1 MTTQRRAR
9 FATVAFL
16 AVLALAVTLL
26 AGCGAKTTTTTSA
39 PVPTKG
45 PTALGSLAIA
55 KSSMATAAADAKLLV
70 VQTAQAVTPTGTP
83 VWGYLFG
90 SPANDKIWVVYVAN
104 GVSMGAQEYGTA
116 GLSKTEWAAV
126 PSTDSWKID
135 SDAAYTKALALS
147 GAKGAP
153 AAYMMGLLTF
163 KPASDTSTVEPFV
176 WSVQFDP
183 GVSGAT
189 TSAINVDA
197 QTGAASL
204 AK

>member
-1 MTTQRRAR
+1 MATQRQAR
-9 FATVAFL
+9 FATIAFV

-26 AGCGAKTTTTTSA
+26 AGCGKTAGITST
-39 PVPTKG
+39 PVPKAG
-45 PTALGSLAIA
+45 TALGSLAIA
-55 KSSMATAAADAKLLV
+55 KSSMTTTAPDAKLLV
-70 VQTAQAVTPTGTP
+70 VQTAEAATPTSTP

-126 PSTDSWKID
+126 PGTDGWTVD
-135 SDAAYTKALALS
+135 SDTAYTKALAAS

-163 KPASDTSTVEPFV
+163 KPTSDTSTVQPFV

-183 GVSGAT
+183 GASGAT
-189 TSAINVDA
+189 TSSINVDA
-197 QTGAASL
+197 KTGVATL
-204 AK
+204 AE

>member
-1 MTTQRRAR
+1 MATQRQAR
-9 FATVAFL
+9 FATIAFV

-26 AGCGAKTTTTTSA
+26 AGCGKTAATTST
-39 PVPTKG
+39 PVPKAG
-45 PTALGSLAIA
+45 TALGSLAIA
-55 KSSMATAAADAKLLV
+55 KSSMTTTAPDAKLLV
-70 VQTAQAVTPTGTP
+70 VQTAEAATPTSTP

-126 PSTDSWKID
+126 PGTDGWTVD
-135 SDAAYTKALALS
+135 SDTAYTKALAAS

-163 KPASDTSTVEPFV
+163 KPTSDTSTVQPFV

-183 GVSGAT
+183 GASGAT
-189 TSAINVDA
+189 TSSINVDA
-197 QTGAASL
+197 KTGVATL

>member
-1 MTTQRRAR
+1 MATQRQAR
-9 FATVAFL
+9 FATIAFV

-26 AGCGAKTTTTTSA
+26 AGCGKTASTTTST
-39 PVPTKG
+39 PVPKAG
-45 PTALGSLAIA
+45 TALGSLAIA
-55 KSSMATAAADAKLLV
+55 KSSMTTTAPDAKLLV
-70 VQTAQAVTPTGTP
+70 VQTAEAATPTSTP

-126 PSTDSWKID
+126 PGTDGWTVD
-135 SDAAYTKALALS
+135 SDTAYTKALAAS

-163 KPASDTSTVEPFV
+163 KPTSDTSTVQPFV

-183 GVSGAT
+183 GASGAT
-189 TSAINVDA
+189 TSSINVDA
-197 QTGAASL
+197 KTGVATL

>member
-1 MTTQRRAR
+1 MATQRQAR
-9 FATVAFL
+9 FATIAFV

-26 AGCGAKTTTTTSA
+26 AGCGKTTGTTST
-39 PVPTKG
+39 PVPKG
-45 PTALGSLAIA
+45 GTALGSLAIA
-55 KSSMATAAADAKLLV
+55 KSSMTTTAPDAKLLV
-70 VQTAQAVTPTGTP
+70 VQTAEAATPTSTP

-126 PSTDSWKID
+126 PGTDGWTVD
-135 SDAAYTKALALS
+135 SDTAYTKALAAS

-163 KPASDTSTVEPFV
+163 KPTSDTSTVQPFV

-183 GVSGAT
+183 GASGAT
-189 TSAINVDA
+189 TSSINVDA
-197 QTGAASL
+197 KTGVATL

>member
-1 MTTQRRAR
+1 MATQRQAR
-9 FATVAFL
+9 FATIAFV

-26 AGCGAKTTTTTSA
+26 AGCGKTAATTST
-39 PVPTKG
+39 PVPKAG
-45 PTALGSLAIA
+45 TALGSLAIA
-55 KSSMATAAADAKLLV
+55 KSSMTTTAPDAKLLV
-70 VQTAQAVTPTGTP
+70 VQTAEAATPTSTP

-126 PSTDSWKID
+126 PGTDGWTVD
-135 SDAAYTKALALS
+135 SDTAYTKALAAS

-163 KPASDTSTVEPFV
+163 KPTSDTSTVQPLV

-183 GVSGAT
+183 GASGAT
-189 TSAINVDA
+189 TSSINVDA
-197 QTGAASL
+197 KTGVATL

>member
-1 MTTQRRAR
+1 MITQQRAR
-9 FATVAFL
+9 FATIAFV
-16 AVLALAVTLL
+16 AVLALAVALL
-26 AGCGAKTTTTTSA
+26 AGCGKAASTTTST
-39 PVPTKG
+39 PVPKG
-45 PTALGSLAIA
+45 GTALGSLAIA
-55 KSSMATAAADAKLLV
+55 KSSMTTTAPDAKLLV
-70 VQTAQAVTPTGTP
+70 VQTAEAATPTSTP

-126 PSTDSWKID
+126 PGTDGWTVD
-135 SDAAYTKALALS
+135 SDTAYTKALAAS

-163 KPASDTSTVEPFV
+163 KPTSDTSTVQPFV

-183 GVSGAT
+183 GASGAT
-189 TSAINVDA
+189 TSSINVDA
-197 QTGAASL
+197 KTGVATL
-204 AK
+204 AE

>member
-9 FATVAFL
+9 FATIAFV
-16 AVLALAVTLL
+16 AVLALAVTLV
-26 AGCGAKTTTTTSA
+26 AGCGAKTTATK
-39 PVPTKG
+39 PVPTSG

-55 KSSMATAAADAKLLV
+55 KSSMTTTAPDAKLLV
-70 VQTAQAVTPTGTP
+70 VQTAEAATPTSTP

-126 PSTDSWKID
+126 PTLDGWTVD
-135 SDAAYTKALALS
+135 SDIAYTKALAVS

-153 AAYMMGLLTF
+153 KAYMMGLLTF
-163 KPASDTSTVEPFV
+163 KPTSDTSTVEPFV
-176 WSVQFDP
+176 WSVQFDA
-183 GVSGAT
+183 GASGAT
-189 TSAINVDA
+189 TSSINVDA
-197 QTGAASL
+197 KTGAASI

>member
-1 MTTQRRAR
+1 MATQRQAR
-9 FATVAFL
+9 FATIAFVA
-16 AVLALAVTLL
+16 ALALAVTLL
-26 AGCGAKTTTTTSA
+26 AGCGKTAATTTST
-39 PVPTKG
+39 PVPKAG
-45 PTALGSLAIA
+45 TALGSLAIA
-55 KSSMATAAADAKLLV
+55 KSSMTTTAPDAKLLV
-70 VQTAQAVTPTGTP
+70 VQTAEAATPTSTP

-126 PSTDSWKID
+126 PGTDGWTVD
-135 SDAAYTKALALS
+135 SDTAYTKALAAS

-163 KPASDTSTVEPFV
+163 KPTSDTSTVQPFV

-183 GVSGAT
+183 GASGAT
-189 TSAINVDA
+189 TSSINVDA
-197 QTGAASL
+197 KTGVATL

>member
-9 FATVAFL
+9 FATIAFV
-16 AVLALAVTLL
+16 AVLALAVSLL
-26 AGCGAKTTTTTSA
+26 AGCSKTTSTTSTPA
-39 PVPTKG
+39 PKSG
-45 PTALGSLAIA
+45 TALGSLAIA
-55 KSSMATAAADAKLLV
+55 KSSMTTTAPDAKLLV
-70 VQTAQAVTPTGTP
+70 VQTAEATTPTSTP

-126 PSTDSWKID
+126 PGTDGWTVD
-135 SDAAYTKALALS
+135 SDTAYTKALAVS

-163 KPASDTSTVEPFV
+163 KPTSDTSTVQPFV

-183 GVSGAT
+183 GASGAT
-189 TSAINVDA
+189 TTSINVDA
-197 QTGAASL
+197 KTGVATLS
-204 AK
+204 K

>member
-9 FATVAFL
+9 FATIAFV

-26 AGCGAKTTTTTSA
+26 AGCSKTAGTST
-39 PVPTKG
+39 PTPKSG
-45 PTALGSLAIA
+45 TALGGLAIA
-55 KSSMATAAADAKLLV
+55 KSSMTTTAPDAKLLV
-70 VQTAQAVTPTGTP
+70 VQTAEAATPTSTP

-126 PSTDSWKID
+126 PGTDGWTVD
-135 SDAAYTKALALS
+135 SDTAYTKALAAS

-163 KPASDTSTVEPFV
+163 KPTSDTSTVQPFV

-183 GVSGAT
+183 GASGAT
-189 TSAINVDA
+189 TSSI
-197 QTGAASL
+197 
-204 AK
+204 

>member
-1 MTTQRRAR
+1 MATQRQAR
-9 FATVAFL
+9 FATIAFV

-26 AGCGAKTTTTTSA
+26 AGCGKTAGTTST
-39 PVPTKG
+39 PVPKAG
-45 PTALGSLAIA
+45 TALGSLAIA
-55 KSSMATAAADAKLLV
+55 KSSMTTTAPDAKLLV
-70 VQTAQAVTPTGTP
+70 VQTAEAATPTSTP

-126 PSTDSWKID
+126 PGTDGWTVD
-135 SDAAYTKALALS
+135 SDTAYTKALAAS

-163 KPASDTSTVEPFV
+163 KPTSDTSTVQPFV

-183 GVSGAT
+183 GASGAT
-189 TSAINVDA
+189 TSSINVDA
-197 QTGAASL
+197 KTGVATL
-204 AK
+204 AE

>member
-9 FATVAFL
+9 FATIAFV

-26 AGCGAKTTTTTSA
+26 AGCSKTAGTSTPTTKS
-39 PVPTKG
+39 G
-45 PTALGSLAIA
+45 TALGGLAIA
-55 KSSMATAAADAKLLV
+55 KSSMTTTAPDAKLLV
-70 VQTAQAVTPTGTP
+70 VQTAEAATPTSTP

-126 PSTDSWKID
+126 PGTDGWTVD
-135 SDAAYTKALALS
+135 SDTAYTKALAVS

-163 KPASDTSTVEPFV
+163 KPTSDTSTVQPFV

-183 GVSGAT
+183 GASGAT
-189 TSAINVDA
+189 TSSINVDA
-197 QTGAASL
+197 KTGLATL